1 MFTKILIP
9 TDGSTLGNLSA
20 LEGLA
25 MAQKVGAEV
34 VGIYVSRE
42 LQNPLY
48 DFSEFRPKNFPTK
61 EEFNESVMAAS
72 ESLMKPIKEAAET
85 LGVKFSGITKISN
98 ATARSIVQAAEE
110 HECNLIFMGS
120 HGCAGWGHNLLGSV
134 ATKVLSTTQI
144 PTLIYR
150 LKQEPI
156 PQQEKPA
163 RYNSHLGV

>member
-72 ESLMKPIKEAAET
+72 ENLMKPIKEAAET

-156 PQQEKPA
+156 PQQEKPV
-163 RYNSHLGV
+163 RYNSHLGI